1 MANELPILDSG
12 QQFWWF
18 LMPIICRSGAWCR
31 RRAYFGLIIKNN
43 AKKPPLTKSPL
54 SIFSFSNYS
63 GSLPAV
69 VSLWKSGQAFHSL
82 VGKQP
87 WKKDLFFSTV
97 TIQPLHSPSLSPFLT
112 PAPPVFDWSGD
123 AGAFAAVFFSWVF
136 FGRHS
141 TTLGGEIIRV
151 GRILRCIVEAPAC
164 WPPHRPP
171 HAVAPDMEPAPAS
184 ATTRARSV
192 PRHTIPYHTMA

>member
-18 LMPIICRSGAWCR
+18 LMPIISRSGAWCIR
-31 RRAYFGLIIKNN
+31 RTYFGLIIKNN

-69 VSLWKSGQAFHSL
+69 VSLWKSSQAFHSL

-123 AGAFAAVFFSWVF
+123 AGAFAAVFFSSVF

-151 GRILRCIVEAPAC
+151 DTTVHSTGASLLATTPAAPRRGAGHGAGPC
-164 WPPHRPP
+164 QRHHPSP
-171 HAVAPDMEPAPAS
+171 VS
-184 ATTRARSV
+184 AT
-192 PRHTIPYHTMA
+192 PYHTMA